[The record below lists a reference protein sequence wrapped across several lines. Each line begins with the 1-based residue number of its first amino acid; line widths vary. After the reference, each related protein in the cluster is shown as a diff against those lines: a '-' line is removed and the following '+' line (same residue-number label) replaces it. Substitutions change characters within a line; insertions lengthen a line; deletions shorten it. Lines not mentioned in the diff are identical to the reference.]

1 MLETPAR
8 IEPALFEEHLPE
20 RLVNLAGDVSDAA
33 RELGRALHPQT
44 RTELAGM
51 VRVLNSYYSN
61 LIEGHNTRPRDIERV
76 LAGDLEA
83 VEPAKRSLAIEAGI
97 HVHLQERIDR
107 QAENS
112 TLPDATSVAFLT
124 GLHRD
129 FYADMPM
136 DLRTV
141 RSADGR
147 GITVA
152 PGAMRS
158 RPEHEVAI
166 GDHLPPSS
174 ERVANFMDAFELRY
188 RAPRK
193 PISRILAMPV
203 AHHRFNYIHPFPD
216 GNGRVSRLMSH
227 AMAHEAGIGAG
238 GLWSI
243 SRGLSRGLRERSE
256 YKRMM
261 AYADMARQGDRD
273 GRGNLSERAL
283 IEFSEWF
290 LAVALDQVRFVSGL
304 FALGTL
310 EDRIV
315 KLVDRLG
322 LDPRGKRILSAVLRY
337 GEMPRGEA
345 STATG
350 AKERTARTILSEL
363 TAVGLLR
370 SDGPK
375 TPVRLAFPRDHH
387 EVLFPSLFA
396 DGY

>member
-8 IEPALFEEHLPE
+8 IEPALFEEYLPE
-20 RLVNLAGDVSDAA
+20 QLVNLAGELSDAA
-33 RELGRALHPQT
+33 RDLGRTLHPQT
-44 RTELAGM
+44 RSELADM

-76 LAGDLEA
+76 LAGELEA
-83 VEPAKRSLAIEAGI
+83 VEPARRSLAVEASI
-97 HVHLQERIDR
+97 HVRLQERIDR
-107 QAENS
+107 LAKEKR
-112 TLPDATSVAFLT
+112 LPDATSVEFLIN
-124 GLHRD
+124 LHRD
-129 FYADMPM
+129 FYVDMPNE
-136 DLRTV
+136 LRIV
-141 RSADGR
+141 RGADGR
-147 GITVA
+147 EIVVE

-158 RPEHEVAI
+158 RVEHQVVV

-174 ERVANFMDAFELRY
+174 ERVADFMGWFERRY
-188 RAPRK
+188 RAPRQ
-193 PISRILAMPV
+193 PLSRVLAMPA

-243 SRGLSRGLRERSE
+243 SRGLSRGLNERSE

-261 AYADMARQGDRD
+261 AHADTARQGDRD

-283 IEFSEWF
+283 VEFSDWF
-290 LAVALDQVRFVSGL
+290 LSVALDQVRFVSGL
-304 FALGTL
+304 FALGDL
-310 EDRIV
+310 ERR
-315 KLVDRLG
+315 LTRLMDRLD

-345 STATG
+345 PTATG
-350 AKERTARTILSEL
+350 TKERTARTILAQL
-363 TAVGLLR
+363 TAAGLLR
-370 SDGPK
+370 SEGPK